1 MGIEMAGKKLR
12 NIHPGEVLE
21 EEFLKPLGITPYRL
35 AKSIAVPQTRISE
48 ICKGRRSITADTA
61 LRLAKYFGTTAKF
74 WLGLQQDYDL
84 EEQTTRHAKGIEA
97 IQPLDATG

>member
-1 MGIEMAGKKLR
+1 MARKRLR

-35 AKSIAVPQTRISE
+35 AKSIGVPQTRISE
-48 ICKGRRSITADTA
+48 ICKRRRSISADTA
-61 LRLAKYFGTTAKF
+61 LRFAKYFGTTARF

-84 EEQTTRHAKGIEA
+84 EEEILKNGARIEA
-97 IQPLDATG
+97 IQTMNATG